1 MNAKELS
8 YLIFALLASSC
19 AGYGAMALA
28 WRIIGGVEGKLTPL
42 LGIVV
47 GFAALALMI
56 RSIATIRAER
66 IRKFFSP
73 LS

>member
-1 MNAKELS
+1 MNTKELS

-28 WRIIGGVEGKLTPL
+28 WRITGVEGKLTPL

-47 GFAALALMI
+47 GFGALALMI

-73 LS
+73 RS